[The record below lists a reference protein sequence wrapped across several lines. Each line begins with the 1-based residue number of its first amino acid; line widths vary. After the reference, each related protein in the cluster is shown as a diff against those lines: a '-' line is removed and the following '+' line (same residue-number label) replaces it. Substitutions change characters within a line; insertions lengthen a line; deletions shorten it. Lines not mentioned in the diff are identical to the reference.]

1 MGKFLETLN
10 LPKLNHEETE
20 NLNRLTSSKDIELVS
35 QNSQQIKAWDQ
46 ITSQVKLN
54 I

>member
-1 MGKFLETLN
+1 MGKFLEIHN

-20 NLNRLTSSKDIELVS
+20 NLNRPTTSEDIELVS
-35 QNSQQIKAWDQ
+35 QNPQQIKAWDQ
-46 ITSQVKLN
+46 MTSQVKFN